1 MTAETSLEESTLS
14 DLVFSAIGDGLWDWD
29 ITEDSIYRSPQC
41 EAISGRPPM
50 TERISMEQLE
60 HSCHPDDLATVQA
73 RIAEALE
80 NGSQYHSEH
89 RLVHVD
95 GHVVWVQSRGRV
107 VEYTDDGKP
116 ARMIGMLR
124 DISERKRTEAN
135 LLESERKFTDLA
147 SNIPGAIFQYL
158 QYPDGRNKVL
168 YMSSGCEGI
177 WEVSSD
183 QVHEDAS
190 ILWGMVLPEDLPD
203 MQASVMKSATELSP
217 WVHSWRI
224 TTPSGKRKWLQGRG
238 RPQPPREDGAM
249 LWNSLILDVTQTK
262 QLEIQLAE
270 SAKLEALGQL
280 TGGIAHDFNNYLG
293 IIMGNLD
300 LLSERVEM
308 EDKHARLLQTA
319 IRAAEHSAELTS
331 DLLSFA
337 RRRTLEET
345 RFEIDPVLSGI
356 ADMLK
361 RSLGDHIDIQLE
373 PGAPGALVHTDKTQL
388 ETALINLANNA
399 RDAMPSGGTLT
410 LRSQRVPAPDASSAE
425 NPSPPQEFVA
435 IMVEDSGT
443 GMDAD
448 TLAAATDPFFTTK
461 PVGQGT
467 GLGLSSAFGFA
478 KQAGGSLDISSE
490 LGHGTVVTLYLPK
503 ADPVREGETPATT
516 GDFQIKTR
524 NFRVLLVED
533 NPSLLDS
540 ASAQLRDLGYS
551 VTAAGDVATALAALN
566 SQEER
571 PDIMLSDVMLGD
583 EKSGFDLA
591 VTALAL
597 GIPTVL
603 TSGYPNRPSEAPQAL
618 PDDIPFVPKPYT
630 RKQLAAALSQALN
643 VSSPEPGAS

>member
-1 MTAETSLEESTLS
+1 MTADTSLEQSTLS
-14 DLVFSAIGDGLWDWD
+14 NLVLSAIGDGLWDWN

-50 TERISMEQLE
+50 TKRVSMGQLE
-60 HSCHPDDLATVQA
+60 DNVYPDDLPLLRA
-73 RIAEALE
+73 RIADALAQDIRF
-80 NGSQYHSEH
+80 NSEH
-89 RLVHVD
+89 RVIHVD

-107 VEYTDDGKP
+107 VEHTADGKP

-135 LLESERKFTDLA
+135 LLDSERKFTDLA

-158 QYPDGRNKVL
+158 QFPDGSNQVL

-177 WEVSSD
+177 WEVSSQ

-190 ILWGMVLPEDLPD
+190 ILWGMVAPEDLPA
-203 MQASVMKSATELSP
+203 MQASVMKSASELSP

-238 RPQPPREDGAM
+238 RPQPPREDGAL

-262 QLEIQLAE
+262 QLEVQLAE
-270 SAKLEALGQL
+270 TAKLEALGQL

-308 EDKHARLLQTA
+308 EDKHARLLRTA
-319 IRAAEHSAELTS
+319 IQAAEHSAELTS

-345 RFEIDPVLSGI
+345 RFEADPALSSV
-356 ADMLK
+356 AAMLK
-361 RSLGDHIDIQLE
+361 RSLGDHIEVRLDLN
-373 PGAPGALVHTDKTQL
+373 APGAFVRTDKTQL

-399 RDAMPSGGTLT
+399 RDAMPTGGSLT
-410 LRSQRVPAPDASSAE
+410 LRSRLASGPDAAGAD
-425 NPSPPQEFVA
+425 NPGAPREYVA
-435 IMVEDSGT
+435 IMLEDSGT

-448 TLAAATDPFFTTK
+448 TLAVATDPFFTTK
-461 PVGQGT
+461 PVGKGT

-478 KQAGGSLDISSE
+478 QQARGSLDIASE
-490 LGHGTVVTLYLPK
+490 VGRGTTITLYLPK
-503 ADPVREGETPATT
+503 AEDTAEADASRPDRDLP
-516 GDFQIKTR
+516 IKTR
-524 NFRVLLVED
+524 NYRVLLVED
-533 NPSLLDS
+533 NPSLVES
-540 ASAQLRDLGYS
+540 ASAQLRDLGYQ
-551 VTAAGDVATALAALN
+551 VTPAMDAGTALTMLN
-566 SQEER
+566 SQEYR
-571 PDIMLSDVMLGD
+571 PDVMLSDVMLGD

-591 VTALAL
+591 VTALEL

-603 TSGYPNRPSEAPQAL
+603 TSGYPNRPDEAPQAL
-618 PDDIPFVPKPYT
+618 PEDIPFVPKPYT
-630 RKQLAAALSQALN
+630 RRQLAAALSRALDLA
-643 VSSPEPGAS
+643 SEPAPAS

>member
-1 MTAETSLEESTLS
+1 MTADTSLEDSTLS
-14 DLVFSAIGDGLWDWD
+14 DLVFSAIGDGLWDWN

-60 HSCHPDDLATVQA
+60 DSCHPSDLPTVQA
-73 RIAEALE
+73 RIKQAVES
-80 NGSQYHSEH
+80 GSQYYSEH

-95 GHVVWVQSRGRV
+95 GHIVWVQSRGRV

-116 ARMIGMLR
+116 ARMIGTLR

-158 QYPDGRNKVL
+158 QYPDGRNQVL

-190 ILWGMVLPEDLPD
+190 ILWGMVVPEDLPD

-410 LRSQRVPAPDASSAE
+410 LRSKRVPAPDASSAE

-435 IMVEDSGT
+435 VMVEDSGT

-478 KQAGGSLDISSE
+478 KQASGSLDISSE
-490 LGHGTVVTLYLPK
+490 LGQGTAVTLYLPK
-503 ADPVREGETPATT
+503 ADPVREVEAPATN

-551 VTAAGDVATALAALN
+551 VTTAGDVATALAALK
-566 SQEER
+566 SQDER

-643 VSSPEPGAS
+643 VASQEPGSS

>member
-1 MTAETSLEESTLS
+1 MTADTSLEESTLS

-29 ITEDSIYRSPQC
+29 ITEDSVYRSPQC

-50 TERISMEQLE
+50 TERISMAQLE
-60 HSCHPDDLATVQA
+60 HSCHPEDLAAVQA

-80 NGSQYHSEH
+80 HDSEYFSEH
-89 RLVHVD
+89 RVIHLD
-95 GHVVWVQSRGRV
+95 GHIVWVQSRGRV
-107 VEYTDDGKP
+107 VEYTDEGKP

-124 DISERKRTEAN
+124 DISQRKRTEAN

-158 QYPDGRNKVL
+158 QYPDGRNQVL
-168 YMSSGCEGI
+168 YMSAGCEGI
-177 WEVSSD
+177 WEVSSE

-190 ILWGMVLPEDLPD
+190 ILWGMVVPEDLPG

-238 RPQPPREDGAM
+238 RPQPPREGGAM
-249 LWNSLILDVTQTK
+249 LWNSLILDITQTK

-337 RRRTLEET
+337 RRRTLEQT
-345 RFEIDPVLSGI
+345 RFEIDPALSSV

-373 PGAPGALVHTDKTQL
+373 PGVPGAFIHTDKTQL

-399 RDAMPSGGTLT
+399 RDAMPSGGRLT
-410 LRSQRVPAPDASSAE
+410 LRSRRVPAPDVSSAA
-425 NPSPPQEFVA
+425 NPAAPAEFFA

-467 GLGLSSAFGFA
+467 GLGLSSAYGFA
-478 KQAGGSLDISSE
+478 KQAGGSLDIRSE
-490 LGHGTVVTLYLPK
+490 LGRGTVVTLYLPQ
-503 ADPVREGETPATT
+503 ADEAPQSDALPATDNLLIRT
-516 GDFQIKTR
+516 K

-551 VTAAGDVATALAALN
+551 VTAARDVTTALAALN
-566 SQEER
+566 TQDDR
-571 PDIMLSDVMLGD
+571 PDVMLSDVMLGN
-583 EKSGFDLA
+583 ERSGFDLA

-603 TSGYPNRPSEAPQAL
+603 TSGYPNRPSEAPQTL
-618 PDDIPFVPKPYT
+618 PEDIPFVPKPYT
-630 RKQLAAALSQALN
+630 RKQLAVALSQALN
-643 VSSPEPGAS
+643 VTSPEPGTA

>member
-1 MTAETSLEESTLS
+1 MTTDTSLEQSTLS
-14 DLVFSAIGDGLWDWD
+14 DLVFDAIGDGLWDWD
-29 ITEDSIYRSPQC
+29 ILADSIYRSPQC

-50 TERISMEQLE
+50 TERVPMALLE
-60 HSCHPDDLATVQA
+60 ENVHPDDLALVQS
-73 RIAEALE
+73 RIAQALE
-80 NGSQYHSEH
+80 RDTQFTSDH
-89 RLVHVD
+89 RVIHLD
-95 GHVVWVQSRGRV
+95 GHTIWVQSRGRV
-107 VEYTDDGKP
+107 VEYSDDGKP
-116 ARMIGMLR
+116 ARMIGTLR

-135 LLESERKFTDLA
+135 LAESERRFTDLA

-158 QYPDGRNKVL
+158 QYPDGRNQVL
-168 YMSSGCEGI
+168 YMSTGCEGI

-190 ILWGMVLPEDLPD
+190 ILWGMVVPEDLPA
-203 MQASVMKSATELSP
+203 MQASVMKSAIELSP

-238 RPQPPREDGAM
+238 RPQPPRDDGAM

-262 QLEIQLAE
+262 QLELQLAE

-293 IIMGNLD
+293 IILGNLD

-308 EDKHARLLQTA
+308 EDAHARLLQTA

-345 RFEIDPVLSGI
+345 RFEADSALSGI
-356 ADMLK
+356 ADMLQ
-361 RSLGDHIDIQLE
+361 RSLGDQIDVQVELGCDDACI
-373 PGAPGALVHTDKTQL
+373 HTDKTQL

-399 RDAMPSGGTLT
+399 RDAMPKGGTLLIKSRRIAGPDAASEDNPAQPHDYVAIT
-410 LRSQRVPAPDASSAE
+410 LRDT
-425 NPSPPQEFVA
+425 
-435 IMVEDSGT
+435 GT

-467 GLGLSSAFGFA
+467 GLGLSSAFGYA
-478 KQAGGSLDISSE
+478 KQARGWMDIASE
-490 LGHGTVVTLYLPK
+490 VGAGTTITLFLPE
-503 ADPVREGETPATT
+503 AEAAGEDDQATGLNT
-516 GDFQIKTR
+516 LPIATR

-533 NPSLLDS
+533 NPSLIES
-540 ASAQLRDLGYS
+540 ASAQLRDLGYQ
-551 VTAAGDVATALAALN
+551 VTPAMDAATALAVLQ
-566 SQEER
+566 SDDDR

-583 EKSGFDLA
+583 EQSGFDLA
-591 VTALAL
+591 VIALDR
-597 GIPTVL
+597 GVPTVL

-618 PDDIPFVPKPYT
+618 PEDIPFVAKPYT
-630 RKQLAAALSQALN
+630 RKQLASALSEALDRAAQA
-643 VSSPEPGAS
+643 PAPT